1 MSTQFKYIPAF
12 TGIFAS
18 LMLSACM
25 SKDIEM
31 TEQQQRM
38 QRCDQ
43 YIESVRED
51 CLRGM
56 NVTIEDYQEEY
67 RAFERSQQSE
77 LKKNSEAINKAVAAQ
92 EKTRMEKE
100 KQEKPIDPPKE
111 DSSKPIE

>member
-1 MSTQFKYIPAF
+1 
-12 TGIFAS
+12 
-18 LMLSACM
+18 MLSACM

-67 RAFERSQQSE
+67 RAFERSQQTE
-77 LKKNSEAINKAVAAQ
+77 LKKNSEAIKKAVAAQ

-100 KQEKPIDPPKE
+100 KEQETPINPPKE